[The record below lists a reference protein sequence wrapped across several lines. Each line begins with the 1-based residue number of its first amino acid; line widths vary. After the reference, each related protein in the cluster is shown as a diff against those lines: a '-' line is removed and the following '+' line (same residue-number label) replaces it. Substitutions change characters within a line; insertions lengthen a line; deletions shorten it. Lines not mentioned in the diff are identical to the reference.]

1 MLFVPPKLQRLSFL
15 SSFSLLYALIHLR
28 LLSLSPFRLQR
39 DEWRV
44 TKLISD
50 GVTRLMSVSVTYLFL
65 YLYICLFIYFLF
77 IYLLPEELIRES
89 KHGLF
94 HLAAFSG
101 MTLCIVS
108 SVGTDVSKIYYWC
121 LHFSPDVG
129 GNLFGETFFH
139 RRNIRC
145 PNA

>member
-1 MLFVPPKLQRLSFL
+1 M
-15 SSFSLLYALIHLR
+15 
-28 LLSLSPFRLQR
+28 
-39 DEWRV
+39 

-50 GVTRLMSVSVTYLFL
+50 GVTRRMNVSVTYLSL

-77 IYLLPEELIRES
+77 IYLLPKELISES

-101 MTLCIVS
+101 TTLCIVS
-108 SVGTDVSKIYYWC
+108 SVGTDVSKIYYCC
-121 LHFSPDVG
+121 LNFSPDDG
-129 GNLFGETFFH
+129 GSLFGETFFH

-145 PNA
+145 PNTLYIST